1 MTSLVPTSKERR
13 KFKIDRDRAVKE
25 FLENRLLNDTF
36 MDNFRLDDLR
46 AVGNK
51 FYKGSRVEFQTIWD
65 ETLTLVNKLK
75 SIEMID
81 YGKKWVHMIYKH
93 SADNRQEILL
103 FYVEALMLN
112 RVIEQMKMSEDNKVN
127 DMYGDKSIYDA
138 SLIYNAEYLDP
149 PLNTEQFNTVWY
161 EIERRIPYIKNHL
174 TSCFCPEHKELKITK
189 LYDFKAQKMI
199 YKDFTDND
207 ILRIEL
213 LYHLESL
220 LEDNNNSV
228 DQIRKSLLEYNEDV
242 GDDKLSLDTLQCIWD
257 VALDRASE
265 CTLKKLAIDIVSHG
279 QNKCQHAGCREHDI
293 DKLDFYTKDGR
304 RIMDMT
310 QEEYDKEFG

>member
-1 MTSLVPTSKERR
+1 MYNMVYLLHLAKYPFYDIKSLQSRLFAIHDWFILRFINESNIDHINQRPEVKTKESKHVRGSMTSLVPTSKERR
-13 KFKIDRDRAVKE
+13 KFKIDRDRALKE

-112 RVIEQMKMSEDNKVN
+112 RVIEQMKMSEDNKVS
-127 DMYGDKSIYDA
+127 DMYGVKSSKDYIFIKSI
-138 SLIYNAEYLDP
+138 
-149 PLNTEQFNTVWY
+149 
-161 EIERRIPYIKNHL
+161 
-174 TSCFCPEHKELKITK
+174 
-189 LYDFKAQKMI
+189 
-199 YKDFTDND
+199 
-207 ILRIEL
+207 
-213 LYHLESL
+213 
-220 LEDNNNSV
+220 
-228 DQIRKSLLEYNEDV
+228 
-242 GDDKLSLDTLQCIWD
+242 
-257 VALDRASE
+257 
-265 CTLKKLAIDIVSHG
+265 
-279 QNKCQHAGCREHDI
+279 
-293 DKLDFYTKDGR
+293 LDFWHQCLDFVNVISSSHY
-304 RIMDMT
+304 
-310 QEEYDKEFG
+310 F